1 MSHYAALPKAMALA
15 VPLTLGAWTA
25 QAADIIQLAQQDGR
39 FTGFLHLLEDAGMT
53 EVLKAQ
59 GPFTVFAPVD
69 EAFGQL
75 PPGVL
80 EWLLTEESGTA
91 IGAVVQSHIVPG
103 AALLAED
110 LLDREVEVETLGGGM
125 LAIGGTAG
133 VILVVPLEATITEV
147 KRRAEP
153 RSEVIPASAIVVEAS
168 QDFVT
173 AADCAVAHTEQALMG
188 VATVVEPDIEA
199 DNGVI
204 HAIDL
209 VLLSPER
216 YGRSEVRSAREVRRP
231 SNVLVVA
238 RSFSGCQC

>member
-1 MSHYAALPKAMALA
+1 MSRYVALPKAVALA

-25 QAADIIQLAQQDGR
+25 QAADIIQTAQQDGR
-39 FTGFLHLLEDAGMT
+39 FTGFLHLLEAAGMV
-53 EVLKAQ
+53 EVLKGE

-80 EWLLTEESGTA
+80 EWLLAEESGKA
-91 IGAVVQSHIVPG
+91 IEAVVQSHIVPG

-133 VILVVPLEATITEV
+133 IILVVPLEATITEV
-147 KRRAEP
+147 KGRAEP
-153 RSEVIPASAIVVEAS
+153 KSEAIPASAIVVEAP
-168 QDFVT
+168 QDAVA
-173 AADCAVAHTEQALMG
+173 AADRAAAHAEHELMG
-188 VATVVEPDIEA
+188 VATVVEPNIEA

-204 HAIDL
+204 HGIDL
-209 VLLSPER
+209 VLLPPE
-216 YGRSEVRSAREVRRP
+216 A
-231 SNVLVVA
+231 L
-238 RSFSGCQC
+238 RSF